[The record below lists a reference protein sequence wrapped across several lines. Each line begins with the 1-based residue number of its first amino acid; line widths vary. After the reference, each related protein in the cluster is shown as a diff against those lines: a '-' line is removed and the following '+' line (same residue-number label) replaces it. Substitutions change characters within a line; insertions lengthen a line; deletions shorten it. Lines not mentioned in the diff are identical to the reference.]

1 MSNEIETEITSEK
14 RKETSAMSTA
24 VLLQEKQRKY
34 LEEMDSFIAQL
45 QKDASQEAKEE
56 AVLALKRTGVIT
68 KNGKQKKKIVSWE

>member
-1 MSNEIETEITSEK
+1 MSNEIGTGITSET

-45 QKDASQEAKEE
+45 QQDASQEAKKE
-56 AVLALKRTGVIT
+56 AVLALKRTGVIN

>member
-1 MSNEIETEITSEK
+1 
-14 RKETSAMSTA
+14 MSTA

-45 QKDASQEAKEE
+45 QQDASQEAKKE
-56 AVLALKRTGVIT
+56 AVLALKRTGVIN

>member
-1 MSNEIETEITSEK
+1 MSNEIGTGITSEK

-45 QKDASQEAKEE
+45 QQDASQEAKKE
-56 AVLALKRTGVIT
+56 AVLALKRTGVIN